1 MNVVL
6 ISRDHRLGVILTM
19 ALPARERLTVLD
31 SPAEVSEKLEA
42 EIDAVVLDLPADS
55 RRDAYQELRQR
66 YEGRVV
72 VPVDNAMDTSGWPPD
87 AKRRFLV
94 RPFQVADLIARV
106 QDPKETSVAERA
118 ATHRRR
124 FRWNRHQFPA
134 LKAPP
139 TPTEEPWT
147 AAGDDDEPPAA
158 AEAAAEQPSQEE
170 AVAEE
175 AAEQASHEEEV
186 PAAAETTAEESPQD
200 ELLAAAGEHAPVE
213 LADTDEAPETVEF
226 VMDDEAE
233 AAAGE
238 QAEADGD
245 EAVVAEA
252 EHDEPTA
259 EAEVEDEPTAE
270 AEDDEPTAE
279 TGVEDGEA
287 AAEAEYDEP
296 TTQGEDHEDD
306 ESLLGELQGLV
317 LAGVGGEQQPDA
329 AEAQTGSPDAES
341 PDGERDQDA
350 SQPGPA
356 LPVQAGVAM
365 AKAVALQQWLEAEEA
380 RRHRRR
386 RRLVVA
392 NVAGGLVLLLAGIG
406 VGRALVPEQPR
417 QATTLPQ
424 PPRQE
429 VQVQTAPPPAS
440 CSEAMDNA
448 DQVISYLV
456 AKIRD
461 ERLSRSIQA
470 YGANARACRSS
481 ER

>member
-19 ALPARERLTVLD
+19 ALPTPERLTVLD
-31 SPAEVSEKLEA
+31 SPAKVSETLEA

-72 VPVDNAMDTSGWPPD
+72 VPVDNARDTSGWPPD

-106 QDPKETSVAERA
+106 QEPKETSVAERA

-134 LKAPP
+134 LTAAP
-139 TPTEEPWT
+139 TRTEEPRT
-147 AAGDDDEPPAA
+147 AAGEPRDEEPPAA
-158 AEAAAEQPSQEE
+158 AEQADEE
-170 AVAEE
+170 PP
-175 AAEQASHEEEV
+175 QEEV
-186 PAAAETTAEESPQD
+186 PAD
-200 ELLAAAGEHAPVE
+200 DGER
-213 LADTDEAPETVEF
+213 
-226 VMDDEAE
+226 
-233 AAAGE
+233 
-238 QAEADGD
+238 AEADDD

-259 EAEVEDEPTAE
+259 ETEH
-270 AEDDEPTAE
+270 DEPTAE
-279 TGVEDGEA
+279 TGVEDEEA
-287 AAEAEYDEP
+287 AAEAEELEP
-296 TTQGEDHEDD
+296 SAEAEDHEDD

-317 LAGVGGEQQPDA
+317 LAEVGEDRQPDA
-329 AEAQTGSPDAES
+329 TGAQTESPDAES
-341 PDGERDQDA
+341 PDEERDQDA
-350 SQPGPA
+350 PPPGPP
-356 LPVQAGVAM
+356 LPVRAGVAM
-365 AKAVALQQWLEAEEA
+365 AQAVALQQWLEAEEA
-380 RRHRRR
+380 KRYRRR

-392 NVAGGLVLLLAGIG
+392 NLAGGLVLLLAGIG
-406 VGRALVPEQPR
+406 IGRALVPEQPR
-417 QATTLPQ
+417 QATTPPQ
-424 PPRQE
+424 PPQQT
-429 VQVQTAPPPAS
+429 VQVQPAAPPAA
-440 CSEAMDNA
+440 CSDAMDNA

-470 YGANARACRSS
+470 YGANAQACRSS
-481 ER
+481 GR

>member
-134 LKAPP
+134 LKTPP
-139 TPTEEPWT
+139 TRTEEPWT
-147 AAGDDDEPPAA
+147 AAGDDGEPPAA
-158 AEAAAEQPSQEE
+158 ANAAAEQPSQEE

-186 PAAAETTAEESPQD
+186 PAVAETTAEESPQD

-226 VMDDEAE
+226 VMDAEAE

-252 EHDEPTA
+252 EHDET
-259 EAEVEDEPTAE
+259 
-270 AEDDEPTAE
+270 TAE

-287 AAEAEYDEP
+287 AAEAEDDEP
-296 TTQGEDHEDD
+296 TAPGEDHEDD